1 MSQKGKKY
9 HRSLSSNLQCYFVFL
24 PFYFKLCLIEI
35 IEWKIEF
42 LISYLNKNLL
52 LLALLIITRV
62 IKLTP

>member
-9 HRSLSSNLQCYFVFL
+9 HCSLSSNLQYFVFL